1 MLSRPMPASK
11 AARKVKLK
19 RGSPNMGEF
28 SVQVGVSRLGGGPE
42 TRIEAMVDTGS
53 THSIFP
59 EAFLLQLGVSPI
71 ERRRYSLADGRE
83 VEYDFGMADIDIDGR
98 ALICPVVFGAEN
110 QYLLGAT
117 TLEIFELMV
126 DPVGTELVP
135 REIYTGPI

>member
-1 MLSRPMPASK
+1 
-11 AARKVKLK
+11 
-19 RGSPNMGEF
+19 MGEF
-28 SVQVGVSRLGGGPE
+28 SVQVGVSRLGGGSE
-42 TRIEAMVDTGS
+42 TRVEAMVDTGS

-59 EAFLLQLGVSPI
+59 EAVLLQLDVAPI
-71 ERRRYSLADGRE
+71 ERRRYTLADGRE
-83 VEYDFGMADIDIDGR
+83 VEYNFGMADINIDGR
-98 ALICPVVFGAEN
+98 SLPCPVIFGAEN